1 MTTSEQR
8 DNSTFLSKLRLR
20 RSALAQVQNPI
31 VMETNGGLGKLYTQ
45 LYRDCETGIVFE
57 KDAKKA
63 DVLAQQRP
71 EWRVYECDCVSAIA
85 QGVGTDLAVNFLDV
99 DPYGEPWSILGAY
112 FGSDRAFTPE
122 LHVVVNDGITQLLQT
137 KGAWAVKVFEPIVER
152 FGNDFYRDY
161 EQVCQVMMQEKA
173 VQAGYSLNRWYIT
186 KAKTTGSLH
195 NYHYWAVLSLTQ

>member
-1 MTTSEQR
+1 MASSEQR
-8 DNSTFLSKLRLR
+8 DNSTFLAKLRIR
-20 RSALAQVQNPI
+20 RSALAQVQSPI

-45 LYRDCETGIVFE
+45 LYRDYPGIVFE
-57 KDAKKA
+57 KDAKKV

-71 EWRVYECDCVSAIA
+71 EWRVYEADCVNAIA
-85 QGVGTDLAVNFLDV
+85 QGVGADLAVNFLDV

-112 FGSDRAFTPE
+112 FGSDRLFPPA
-122 LHVVVNDGITQLLQT
+122 LNVVVHDGITQLLQT

-161 EQVCQVMMQEKA
+161 EHVCQIIMQEKA
-173 VQAGYSLNRWYIT
+173 ALAGYSLSRWYIT

-195 NYHYWAVLSLTQ
+195 NYHYWAVLSR